1 MTKLPSKKC
10 SASIEALESRLVLS
24 ATPLSVIRALDLPDD
39 TPISLD
45 GDAAE
50 FATLTLGKTGQ
61 LLGFPS
67 GGDGD
72 FLILSTGIASQV
84 TTIGNT
90 ASNQGTDLGAPG
102 EAGDS
107 AAVSFTLPV
116 PAGGE
121 QRLKIDFMFLTEEYP
136 EYVHAG
142 FNDTFTISIN
152 GTNYAKDEN
161 GNLVTVDNAFFTGDP
176 APGTFFDGR
185 TNKLTLTYVV
195 PDGVTSLNVEMRISD
210 LGDGVLDS
218 AALVDNVRFETPQ
231 VVYLD
236 FDGSTIAN
244 HFGPGI
250 TGTLPAFSA
259 ADIGSSD
266 TTENLIASLV
276 AKLQSKYSL
285 YDVQFTTS
293 LPAAGDFT
301 TLYVGGDNGM
311 LLDISGASPLLKK
324 NFPGTSV
331 PLRDLFSLG
340 TDSLLGLAGSPD
352 VGNLDR
358 NDRAVIFS
366 GEFDNFF
373 STSTPEERLDQLA
386 ITLAHELGHNL
397 GLRHLSD
404 AAAGDIM
411 KHTAPRDLGAV
422 FGDTL
427 VSLDEQ
433 WSDGATDQNDT
444 AYLSSILGKSSG
456 TGLSQAP
463 VASTGYFAPKVP
475 HTLYN
480 VTLSIGGSAPG
491 SAPQIFHFDKL
502 NGTQNI
508 PLPTLSSGAVFSLSA
523 ASKLGGAIDVFSGPL
538 SAGQLSES
546 NSKVPLFDAD
556 GHLRTIP
563 LAKEVSGHFVSYGL
577 MPLIANDLGDV
588 SVMPGKVRTFTDSD
602 GDKYT
607 VRLTGPG
614 LIGFVLDDP
623 DHNGRGGLSRISLDD
638 TSGET
643 SILSVTVERGLHGD
657 GRVNIGAITGAPD
670 AGLKILYA
678 PTANITGGGVVFS
691 GTLGS
696 VTVRDLADGADLLS
710 GTGENVKTSVR
721 VHYIGDGSDLSIGT
735 GLSLFK
741 AVRFGNST
749 LAAPSLDS
757 LLVSGEFAAQLNIAG
772 QLTAFSSGDV
782 LGTAHVTAGGS
793 FFTPTILAMR
803 VVNDGATF
811 ALASAITSLSAT
823 RIGDASFSAERF
835 DSVTVAGDVG
845 GDFTADDRIVLFT
858 ARDLLGTASI
868 SAAGAATDSS
878 LLTFHEVKSGA
889 DINLGSS
896 ITLFKA
902 AKVGAATLYAASIA
916 SLRITGDS
924 RIGIAGDFDASL
936 TLSGGDAS
944 FNNVLTSAFIAGGVH
959 GATIVGDCIGSFS
972 ARTMSDSSIFAGY
985 SPADAMKPLDG
996 GVFFDGSKIG
1006 SFTIR
1011 SGYSAFSNSFVAA
1024 KTIGTISVASFV
1036 SDNGGTPFGFLSD
1049 TVPTK
1054 FVIPGFV
1061 YHKTGPAD
1069 QSLGDFHVKVV

>member
-1 MTKLPSKKC
+1 MIKLSSQKR
-10 SASIEALESRLVLS
+10 SAFIEALESRIVLS
-24 ATPLSVIRALDLPDD
+24 ATPLSVARALDLPEG
-39 TPISLD
+39 TPVSLD
-45 GDAAE
+45 GDPAE
-50 FATLTLGKTGQ
+50 FATLTLGATGQ

-84 TTIGNT
+84 TSVGNT
-90 ASNQGTDLGAPG
+90 SSNQGTDLGIPG
-102 EAGDS
+102 PTGDS

-161 GNLVTVDNAFFTGDP
+161 GNLVTVDNAYFTGEP

-236 FDGSTIAN
+236 FDGATIAN

-259 ADIGSSD
+259 ADIGSTD

-276 AKLQSKYSL
+276 AKLQSKYSF

-293 LPAAGDFT
+293 KPAAGDFT
-301 TLYVGGDNGM
+301 TLYVGGDNGI
-311 LLDISGASPLLKK
+311 LLDISGASPLLKQ

-331 PLRDLFSLG
+331 PLRDLFGLG
-340 TDSLLGLAGSPD
+340 ADSLLGFAGTPD

-373 STSTPEERLDQLA
+373 SNATPDERLDQLA

-397 GLRHLSD
+397 GLRHVSD

-411 KHTAPRDLGAV
+411 KHTAPRDSGAV
-422 FGDTL
+422 FGNTL
-427 VSLDEQ
+427 LSLDEQ
-433 WSDGATDQNDT
+433 WSDGATDQNDD

-456 TGLSQAP
+456 TGLSQSI

-480 VTLSIGGSAPG
+480 ATLSIGSSQPG
-491 SAPQIFHFDKL
+491 SAPIQFHFDKL
-502 NGTQNI
+502 DGTQNI
-508 PLPTLSSGAVFSLSA
+508 PLPTLSSDAVFSLAA
-523 ASKLGGAIDVFSGPL
+523 ASKLGGTIDVFSGAPTTGKL
-538 SAGQLSES
+538 SAA
-546 NSKVPLFDAD
+546 NSDTPLFDAG
-556 GHLRTIP
+556 GHLHTIP
-563 LAKEVSGHFVSYGL
+563 LAKEVSGHFTSYGL
-577 MPLIANDLGDV
+577 MPLVANHLGEV
-588 SVMPGKVRTFTDSD
+588 TLIPGKTRTFTDTD

-607 VRLTGPG
+607 VSLTGPG
-614 LIGFVLDDP
+614 LIGYVFDDL
-623 DHNGRGGLSRISLDD
+623 DHNGRGGLARISLDD
-638 TSGET
+638 TNSDT
-643 SILSVTVERGLHGD
+643 SILSVTVERGAHGD
-657 GRVNIGAITGAPD
+657 GSVKIGSITGASG
-670 AGLKILYA
+670 AGLKMLYTPA
-678 PTANITGGGVVFS
+678 ADISGGGVSFS
-691 GTLGS
+691 GVLGS
-696 VTVRDLADGADLLS
+696 VTVRDLTDGADLLS
-710 GTGENVKTSVR
+710 GSGDGVKTSVR
-721 VHYIGDGSDLSIGT
+721 ARNIGDGSDISIGT
-735 GLSLFK
+735 SLLLFK
-741 AVRFGNST
+741 AARLGNST

-757 LLVSGEFAAQLNIAG
+757 LVVSGEFAAQLDIG
-772 QLTAFSSGDV
+772 GLLTAFNSGDV

-793 FFTPTILAMR
+793 PFSPTTLAMR

-811 ALASAITSLSAT
+811 ALASAITTLKAT

-835 DSVTVAGDVG
+835 DSVTVTGDVG
-845 GDFTADDRIVLFT
+845 GDFTADDKITFF
-858 ARDLLGTASI
+858 AGRDLLGTASI
-868 SAAGAATDSS
+868 IAQGSS
-878 LLTFHEVKSGA
+878 SDTASFTFHEVKTGA
-889 DINLGSS
+889 DINVGSS
-896 ITLFKA
+896 LALFKA
-902 AKVGAATLYAASIA
+902 AKVGGATLHAASIA
-916 SLRITGDS
+916 SLLITGDT
-924 RIGIAGDFDASL
+924 RIGIAGDFDAAL

-944 FNNVLTSAFIAGGVH
+944 FKNALTSASIAGGVH
-959 GATIVGDCIGSFS
+959 GANIVSDCIGTFT
-972 ARTMSDSSIFAGY
+972 ARTIADSSVFVGY
-985 SPADAMKPLDG
+985 TPADAAHPFDG
-996 GVFFDGSKIG
+996 GVFFDGSKITI
-1006 SFTIR
+1006 FTIR
-1011 SGYSAFSNSFVAA
+1011 SGQSAFSNTFVAA
-1024 KTIGTISVASFV
+1024 KNIGMISVASLDT
-1036 SDNGGTPFGFLSD
+1036 DNGGTSYGFLAD

-1054 FVIPGFV
+1054 VVIPGFV

>member
-1 MTKLPSKKC
+1 MTKPPSRKR
-10 SASIEALESRLVLS
+10 SASIEALEPRIVLS
-24 ATPLSVIRALDLPDD
+24 ATPLSVTRALDLPDG
-39 TPISLD
+39 THVSLD
-45 GDAAE
+45 GDPAQ
-50 FATLTLGKTGQ
+50 FATLTLGATGQ

-72 FLILSTGIASQV
+72 FLILSTGIASHV
-84 TTIGNT
+84 TSVGNT
-90 ASNQGTDLGAPG
+90 SSNQGTDLGPPG

-152 GTNYAKDEN
+152 GINYAKDEN
-161 GNLVTVDNAFFTGDP
+161 GNLITVDNAYFTGDS

-195 PDGVTSLNVEMRISD
+195 PDGVNSLNIEMHIND
-210 LGDGVLDS
+210 VGDGVLDS

-236 FDGSTIAN
+236 FDGATIAN

-250 TGTLPAFSA
+250 TGMLPAFSA
-259 ADIGSSD
+259 ADIGSAD
-266 TTENLIASLV
+266 TVENLVASLV

-293 LPAAGDFT
+293 LPAGGDFT

-324 NFPGTSV
+324 SFPSASV
-331 PLRDLFSLG
+331 PLRDLFGLG
-340 TDSLLGLAGSPD
+340 ADSLLGLAGSPD

-373 STSTPEERLDQLA
+373 SNATPDERLDQLA

-397 GLRHLSD
+397 GLRHVSD

-422 FGDTL
+422 FGGTL

-456 TGLSQAP
+456 TGLSQSI
-463 VASTGYFAPKVP
+463 VANTGYFAPKVP
-475 HTLYN
+475 HTLYD
-480 VTLSIGGSAPG
+480 VTLTIGSSDPG
-491 SAPQIFHFDKL
+491 SAPLQFHFDKL
-502 NGTQNI
+502 NSTQNI
-508 PLPTLSSGAVFSLSA
+508 PLPTLSTGAVFSLSA
-523 ASKLGGAIDVFSGPL
+523 ASKLGGAIDVFSGSL
-538 SAGQLSES
+538 TAGQLSAS
-546 NSKVPLFDAD
+546 NTEVPLFTAD
-556 GHLRTIP
+556 GHLRSIP
-563 LAKEVSGHFVSYGL
+563 LAREISGHFVSYGS
-577 MPLIANDLGDV
+577 MPLIANNLGDV
-588 SVMPGKVRTFTDSD
+588 SVMPGKVRTFTDAD

-607 VRLTGPG
+607 VNLTGPG

-623 DHNGRGGLSRISLDD
+623 DHNGRGGLARISLDGTKSD
-638 TSGET
+638 T
-643 SILSVTVERGLHGD
+643 SILSVTVERGVHGD
-657 GRVNIGAITGAPD
+657 GRVSIGEITGALG
-670 AGLKILYA
+670 AGLKTLYA

-691 GTLGS
+691 GMLGS

-710 GTGENVKTSVR
+710 GTGGDVKTSVR
-721 VHYIGDGSDLSIGT
+721 VHNIGDGSDISIGT

-741 AVRFGNST
+741 AARFGNST
-749 LAAPSLDS
+749 LATPSLDS

-772 QLTAFSSGDV
+772 LLTAFSSGDV
-782 LGTAHVTAGGS
+782 LGTARVTAGGS
-793 FFTPTILAMR
+793 PFYPTTLAMR
-803 VVNDGATF
+803 VVKDGATF
-811 ALASAITSLSAT
+811 AVASAITMLKAT
-823 RIGDASFSAERF
+823 RIGDATFSAERF
-835 DSVTVAGDVG
+835 DSVKVNGDVG
-845 GDFTADDRIVLFT
+845 GDFTAAEKIGSFT

-868 SAAGAATDSS
+868 IAQGSTDDSTS
-878 LLTFHEVKSGA
+878 LAFHEVKTGA
-889 DINLGSS
+889 EINLGSS

-902 AKVGAATLYAASIA
+902 ANVGAATLHAASIA
-916 SLRITGDS
+916 TLSITGDS
-924 RIGIAGDFDASL
+924 LIGIAGDFDATL
-936 TLSGGDAS
+936 TLSGGATN
-944 FNNVLTSAFIAGGVH
+944 FNNALTSAIIVGGVH
-959 GATIVGDCIGSFS
+959 GANIVSDSIGSFS
-972 ARTMSDSSIFAGY
+972 ARTIADSNIFVGY
-985 SPADAMKPLDG
+985 TPADAAHPLDG
-996 GVFFDGSKIG
+996 GVFFDGSNINT
-1006 SFTIR
+1006 FTIR
-1011 SGYSAFSNSFVAA
+1011 YSYAGFSNTFVAA
-1024 KTIGTISVASFV
+1024 KTIGTITVASLV
-1036 SDNGGTPFGFLSD
+1036 SDNGGTPFGFLSA
-1049 TVPTK
+1049 TVPAK
-1054 FVIPGFV
+1054 VVVAGFV
-1061 YHKTGPAD
+1061 YHKTAPAD

>member
-1 MTKLPSKKC
+1 MTYQSSQKRPT
-10 SASIEALESRLVLS
+10 SIEVLEPRFVLS
-24 ATPLSVIRALDLPDD
+24 ATPLSVIRALDLPDG

-45 GDAAE
+45 GDSAE
-50 FATLTLGKTGQ
+50 FATLTLGATGQ

-72 FLILSTGIASQV
+72 FLILSTGIASHV
-84 TTIGNT
+84 TSIGNT
-90 ASNQGTDLGAPG
+90 SSNQGTDLGAPG
-102 EAGDS
+102 EAGDT

-116 PAGGE
+116 PVGGE

-142 FNDTFTISIN
+142 FNDTFTININ

-161 GNLVTVDNAFFTGDP
+161 GNIVTVDNAYFTGEP

-195 PDGVTSLNVEMRISD
+195 PDGVTSLNIEMRISD
-210 LGDGVLDS
+210 VGDGVLDS
-218 AALVDNVRFETPQ
+218 AVLVDNVRFETPQ

-236 FDGSTIAN
+236 FDGATIAN

-250 TGTLPAFSA
+250 SGTLPAFTA

-266 TTENLIASLV
+266 TVENLVAALV

-293 LPAAGDFT
+293 QPLGGDFT
-301 TLYVGGDNGM
+301 TLYIGGDNGI

-324 NFPGTSV
+324 SFPGASI
-331 PLRDLFSLG
+331 PLRDLFGLG
-340 TDSLLGLAGSPD
+340 ADSLLGLAGSPD

-358 NDRAVIFS
+358 NDLAVIFS
-366 GEFDNFF
+366 GEFDDFF
-373 STSTPEERLDQLA
+373 SNITPEERLDQLA

-404 AAAGDIM
+404 TAVGDIM
-411 KHTAPRDLGAV
+411 KHTAPRDSGAV
-422 FGDTL
+422 FGNTL
-427 VSLDEQ
+427 ISLDEQ
-433 WSDGATDQNDT
+433 WSDGATDQNDS

-456 TGLSQAP
+456 TGLSQTL

-480 VTLSIGGSAPG
+480 VTLSISSNDPG
-491 SAPQIFHFDKL
+491 SAPLIFHFDKL

-523 ASKLGGAIDVFSGPL
+523 ASKLGGTIDVFSGPIT
-538 SAGQLSES
+538 AGQLSAA
-546 NSKVPLFDAD
+546 NSDVPLFDAN
-556 GHLRTIP
+556 GNLRTIP
-563 LAKEVSGHFVSYGL
+563 LAREVSGHFVSYGM

-588 SVMPGKVRTFTDSD
+588 SVMPGKVRTFTDAD

-623 DHNGRGGLSRISLDD
+623 DQNGRGGLTRISLDD
-638 TSGET
+638 TNSET
-643 SILSVTVERGLHGD
+643 SILSVTVQRGAHGD
-657 GRVNIGAITGAPD
+657 GRVNIGAITGALG
-670 AGLKILYA
+670 AGLKSLTA
-678 PTANITGGGVVFS
+678 PAANITGGGVVFS
-691 GTLGS
+691 GILGS
-696 VTVRDLADGADLLS
+696 VNVRDLVDGADLLS
-710 GTGENVKTSVR
+710 GAGEGVKTSVR
-721 VHYIGDGSDLSIGT
+721 VRNIGDGSDLSIGT
-735 GLSLFK
+735 ELSLFK
-741 AVRFGNST
+741 AARFGNST

-772 QLTAFSSGDV
+772 LLTAFSSGDV
-782 LGTAHVTAGGS
+782 LGTAHVTAGGAS
-793 FFTPTILAMR
+793 FFPTTLAMR

-811 ALASAITSLSAT
+811 AVASAITTLKAT

-835 DSVTVAGDVG
+835 DSVKVAGDVG
-845 GDFTADDRIVLFT
+845 GDFTADDKIVLFS

-868 SAAGAATDSS
+868 IAEGAATDSAA
-878 LLTFHEVKSGA
+878 LTFHEVKSGA
-889 DINLGSS
+889 EINLGSS

-902 AKVGAATLYAASIA
+902 AKVGAATLQAASIT
-916 SLRITGDS
+916 SLSIKGDA

-944 FNNVLTSAFIAGGVH
+944 FNNVLTSAYIAGGVH
-959 GATIVGDCIGSFS
+959 GANIVSDCIGSFS
-972 ARTMSDSSIFAGY
+972 ARSISDSTIFVGY
-985 SPADAMKPLDG
+985 TPADAMNPLDG
-996 GVFFDGSKIG
+996 GVFFDGSKIN

-1011 SGYSAFSNSFVAA
+1011 SGQSAFSNTFIAA
-1024 KTIGTISVASFV
+1024 KTIGTISVASLV
-1036 SDNGGTPFGFLSD
+1036 SDNGGTPFGFPAD
-1049 TVPTK
+1049 VAPTK
-1054 FVIPGFV
+1054 VVIPGFV
-1061 YHKTGPAD
+1061 YQKTGPAD

>member
-1 MTKLPSKKC
+1 MTKQPSQKR
-10 SASIEALESRLVLS
+10 ATTIEALEPRLVLS
-24 ATPLSVIRALDLPDD
+24 ATPLSVMRALDLPDG
-39 TPISLD
+39 TLLSLE
-45 GDAAE
+45 GDPAE
-50 FATLTLGKTGQ
+50 FATLTLGATGQ

-72 FLILSTGIASQV
+72 FLILSTGIAAHV
-84 TTIGNT
+84 TSIGNT
-90 ASNQGTDLGAPG
+90 ASNQGTDLGPPG

-116 PAGGE
+116 PVGGE

-161 GNLVTVDNAFFTGDP
+161 GNLVTVDNAYFTGDP

-195 PDGVTSLNVEMRISD
+195 PEGVTSLNVEMRIND
-210 LGDGVLDS
+210 VGDGVLDS

-236 FDGSTIAN
+236 FDGATIAN

-250 TGTLPAFSA
+250 TGALPAFTA
-259 ADIGSSD
+259 EDIGSTD
-266 TTENLIASLV
+266 TVENLIASLV

-285 YDVQFTTS
+285 YDVHFTTS
-293 LPAAGDFT
+293 LPGAGDFT

-311 LLDISGASPLLKK
+311 LLDISAASPLLKK
-324 NFPGTSV
+324 SFPGMSV
-331 PLRDLFSLG
+331 PLRDLFGLG
-340 TDSLLGLAGSPD
+340 ADSLLGLAGSPD

-373 STSTPEERLDQLA
+373 SSATPEERLDQLA

-427 VSLDEQ
+427 IALDEQ
-433 WSDGATDQNDT
+433 WSDGATVQNDT

-456 TGLSQAP
+456 TGLSQTL

-480 VTLSIGGSAPG
+480 ATLTIGSSDPG
-491 SAPQIFHFDKL
+491 SAPLTFHFDKL
-502 NGTQNI
+502 NSTQNI
-508 PLPTLSSGAVFSLSA
+508 PLPTLSSNAVFSLSA
-523 ASKLGGAIDVFSGPL
+523 ASKPGGAIDVFSGPL
-538 SAGQLSES
+538 SAGQLSDA
-546 NSKVPLFDAD
+546 NSRVPLFDAN
-556 GHLRTIP
+556 GNLRTIP
-563 LAKEVSGHFVSYGL
+563 LAREVSGHFVSYGL
-577 MPLIANDLGDV
+577 MPLIANDLGEV

-614 LIGFVLDDP
+614 LIGYVLDDP
-623 DHNGRGGLSRISLDD
+623 DLNGRGGLTRISLDD
-638 TSGET
+638 TNSDT
-643 SILSVTVERGLHGD
+643 SILSVTVERGVHGD
-657 GRVNIGAITGAPD
+657 GRVNIGSITGALG
-670 AGLKILYA
+670 AGLKTLYA
-678 PTANITGGGVVFS
+678 PTANINGGGVVFS
-691 GTLGS
+691 GILGS
-696 VTVRDLADGADLLS
+696 VHVRDLADGADLLS
-710 GTGENVKTSVR
+710 GTGDGVKTSVR
-721 VHYIGDGSDLSIGT
+721 VRNIGDGSDISIGT

-741 AVRFGNST
+741 AARFGNST
-749 LAAPSLDS
+749 LATPSLDS
-757 LLVSGEFAAQLNIAG
+757 LVVSGEFAAQLDIAG
-772 QLTAFSSGDV
+772 LLTAFKSGDV
-782 LGTAHVTAGGS
+782 LGTAHVTAAGS
-793 FFTPTILAMR
+793 PFFPTTFAMR

-811 ALASAITSLSAT
+811 AVASAITKLKAT

-845 GDFTADDRIVLFT
+845 GDFTADGKITLFT
-858 ARDLLGTASI
+858 GRDLLGTASI
-868 SAAGAATDSS
+868 IAQGSS
-878 LLTFHEVKSGA
+878 SDIASFTFHEVKSGA
-889 DINLGSS
+889 DIAVGSS
-896 ITLFKA
+896 LALFKA
-902 AKVGAATLYAASIA
+902 AKVGSATLHAASIA
-916 SLRITGDS
+916 SLLITGDA
-924 RIGIAGDFDASL
+924 RIGIAGDFDAAL
-936 TLSGGDAS
+936 ILSGGDAS
-944 FNNVLTSAFIAGGVH
+944 FKNILGSASIAGGVH
-959 GATIVGDCIGSFS
+959 GANIVSDCIGTFS
-972 ARTMSDSSIFAGY
+972 ARTIADSSILVGY
-985 SPADAMKPLDG
+985 TPADAMHPLDG
-996 GVFFDGSKIG
+996 GVFFDGSKIT

-1011 SGYSAFSNSFVAA
+1011 SGQSAFSNTFVAA
-1024 KTIGTISVASFV
+1024 KTIGTISVASLDT
-1036 SDNGGTPFGFLSD
+1036 DNAGTPFGFLAD
-1049 TVPTK
+1049 IVPTK
-1054 FVIPGFV
+1054 VVIPGFV
-1061 YHKTGPAD
+1061 YQKTGPAD
-1069 QSLGDFHVKVV
+1069 QSLGDFHVKIV